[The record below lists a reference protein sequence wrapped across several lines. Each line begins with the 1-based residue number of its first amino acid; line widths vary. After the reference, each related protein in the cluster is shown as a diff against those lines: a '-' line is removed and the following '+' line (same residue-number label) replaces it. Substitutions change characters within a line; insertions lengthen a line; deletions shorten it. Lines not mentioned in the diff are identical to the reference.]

1 MRKKIIITETQIENL
16 LNRMSN
22 ESNEMNEALGDANT
36 NARPS
41 AQSAKFKTI
50 ELGNNLFKL
59 GSDKINTNSDEFK
72 RAKELI
78 SKSKSNEIRLQG
90 GASSVG
96 GPNYDNQG
104 LANRRAENFKRALIN
119 AGVNIPMTISQG
131 VVTPN
136 TNTPNSPEANK
147 AQFVRFTINQS
158 NITDTRAIDNT
169 AVQNPRIT
177 GINAIKPNNVGYIDV
192 RVFFTRDKSL
202 NILNL
207 ITSALKSVAVRVD
220 KI

>member
-1 MRKKIIITETQIENL
+1 MRKKIIITEAQIENL

-36 NARPS
+36 IARPS
-41 AQSAKFKTI
+41 VQSAKFKTI

-78 SKSKSNEIRLQG
+78 SKSKSNEIILQG

-96 GPNYDNQG
+96 GPNYDNKG

-119 AGVNIPMTISQG
+119 SGVNIPMTISQG

-136 TNTPNSPEANK
+136 TNIPNSPEANK

-177 GINAIKPNNVGYIDV
+177 GVKAIKPSTGDYIDI
-192 RVFFTRDKSL
+192 RVFFNRDKSL

-207 ITSALKSVAVRVD
+207 ITSALKGIANKVV
-220 KI
+220 KL

>member
-1 MRKKIIITETQIENL
+1 MITEAQIKNL
-16 LNRMSN
+16 LNSIN
-22 ESNEMNEALGDANT
+22 NKSTEMNEALGDANT

-41 AQSAKFKTI
+41 VQSAKFKTI

-72 RAKELI
+72 RAKSLI
-78 SKSKSNEIRLQG
+78 SKSNSKEIILQG

-104 LANRRAENFKRALIN
+104 LANRRAENFKKALID
-119 AGVNIPMTISQG
+119 AGINIPMTVSQG

-177 GINAIKPNNVGYIDV
+177 GVNAIKLSTGDYIDI
-192 RVFFTRDKSL
+192 RVFFNRDKSL

-207 ITSALKSVAVRVD
+207 ITSALKGIANKVV
-220 KI
+220 KL